1 MPSRHVSPLQAG
13 QLGALEA
20 RANLVAAY
28 IAAGR
33 ATDVPALMSTL
44 DLAGDDSFEVAY
56 NAGCASLAQGRLRD
70 ARQQLQLAMRM
81 GREALLEED
90 YSEAEA
96 EEELLPSAL
105 LHCLSCVPFGEV
117 VSVALTR

>member
-1 MPSRHVSPLQAG
+1 MSPLQAG